1 MPDIGDLLTSRP
13 ASWIQ
18 LLADTQLLC
27 KKNIVLRVIA
37 IVLSFEVD
45 GDVSLIYHKRIDFR
59 KKTDLGSFGSVSR
72 FFLMAEQVCP

>member
-59 KKTDLGSFGSVSR
+59 KKLTLVRLVPFQYFS
-72 FFLMAEQVCP
+72 